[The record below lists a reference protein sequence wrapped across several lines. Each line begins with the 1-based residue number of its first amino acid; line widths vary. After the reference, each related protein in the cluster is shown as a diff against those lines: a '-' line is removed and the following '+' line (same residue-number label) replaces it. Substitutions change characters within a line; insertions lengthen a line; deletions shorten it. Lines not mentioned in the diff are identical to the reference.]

1 MNKGYA
7 FVNFTKAEAVS
18 KFKAACNNKPWYCF
32 GSRKI
37 LEIAHAR
44 IQGKDNLVK
53 HFEQMIYPAEAYSA
67 VSFIPARKGPKS
79 TGLTI
84 MVGKCT
90 QAAISV

>member
-44 IQGKDNLVK
+44 IQVSSIPILHHVYM
-53 HFEQMIYPAEAYSA
+53 HIYIFYIKLI
-67 VSFIPARKGPKS
+67 VNIR
-79 TGLTI
+79 
-84 MVGKCT
+84 V
-90 QAAISV
+90 